1 MIAESVYFFL
11 SVMSAVVILR
21 YEQGGELSLRRKLQ
35 DAGEKKKETLIQ
47 HLSSFLVTNKG
58 SRWCEILTTKLNTCE
73 HVYALKMFI
82 HIYNVIFAHALVIQV
97 CN

>member
-35 DAGEKKKETLIQ
+35 DAGEKKK
-47 HLSSFLVTNKG
+47 K
-58 SRWCEILTTKLNTCE
+58 KL
-73 HVYALKMFI
+73 
-82 HIYNVIFAHALVIQV
+82 
-97 CN
+97 